1 MAKQTLADKLAKKII
16 TEDCKKAKA
25 EEKAIKAQ
33 KKAQEKAAAYAEKMA
48 PVVEKRLSKIFNDVS
63 DQQIVDALNDGGEL
77 TLILRRR
84 LPYFDEA
91 LAKATDGYKNL
102 SERLNQVGAK
112 ITDIDFE
119 DLPLSWDT
127 YISETFIRGE
137 ITLDLEW
144 NSADFKAQA
153 KQAARN
159 LKM

>member
-1 MAKQTLADKLAKKII
+1 MAKQTLADKLAKKILA
-16 TEDCKKAKA
+16 EDRKEAKA
-25 EEKAIKAQ
+25 EEKAA
-33 KKAQEKAAAYAEKMA
+33 ARLEKQIPAI
-48 PVVEKRLSKIFNDVS
+48 EKRLSKLFNDVS

-84 LPYFDEA
+84 MPNFDKT
-91 LAKATDGYKNL
+91 LAKGTDGYKNL

-112 ITDIDFE
+112 ITDIGFE
-119 DLPLSWDT
+119 DMPFTMDT
-127 YISETFIRGE
+127 HISETFIRGE

-153 KQAARN
+153 KQAERN